1 MVTIQIAATGSSIPT
16 KWPCYSN
23 AEDNYNKNSNDDK
36 FKPKQVRPVPKIQVR
51 EKTAPSYEEKG
62 KWCLK
67 FFEDN
72 IGWIGNCY

>member
-1 MVTIQIAATGSSIPT
+1 MKLGYATGSSIPT